1 VVARYP
7 LPEFVIVLGPAVI
20 AGGRL
25 RGIGYGRC
33 GRKVRLKIGDME
45 AEGRTV
51 EEIERLLRQA
61 SLPRCH
67 WSRRLMDAFSI
78 SETFG
83 LMMNQAARR
92 R

>member
-1 VVARYP
+1 LRRFQTSAVARYP

-20 AGGRL
+20 AATAAVCGAWVTVR
-25 RGIGYGRC
+25 Y
-33 GRKVRLKIGDME
+33 GRKVGLKIGDME

-67 WSRRLMDAFSI
+67 CLMPLRF
-78 SETFG
+78 E
-83 LMMNQAARR
+83 
-92 R
+92 